1 MVEALILIVFS
12 ITAIEKSGGF
22 IIRPNG
28 FVIRLLMLQYE
39 RQPSC
44 PLSYGLTDSS
54 HVAFDW
60 RVFFRCVPPFGWL
73 RKGIHRDSRRRNSDA
88 CTAHTDIFTW
98 RMKITGNTISTPP
111 VADNYEVPDSVMY
124 SPFSY
129 SRRPSTSQISS
140 GNAASKPSCGTL
152 LRQHCVQCSFY
163 LTNLYGRWLF

>member
-60 RVFFRCVPPFGWL
+60 RVFFRCVP
-73 RKGIHRDSRRRNSDA
+73 HSDGCERA
-88 CTAHTDIFTW
+88 SIAIADEETPMPVPHTLTF
-98 RMKITGNTISTPP
+98 
-111 VADNYEVPDSVMY
+111 
-124 SPFSY
+124 SP
-129 SRRPSTSQISS
+129 
-140 GNAASKPSCGTL
+140 GA
-152 LRQHCVQCSFY
+152 
-163 LTNLYGRWLF
+163 